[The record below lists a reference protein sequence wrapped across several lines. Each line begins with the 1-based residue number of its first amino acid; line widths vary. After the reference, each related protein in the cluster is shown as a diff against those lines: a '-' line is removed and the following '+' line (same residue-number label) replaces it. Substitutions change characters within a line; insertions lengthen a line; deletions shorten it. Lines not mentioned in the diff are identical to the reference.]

1 MEKKHYLCD
10 MLKYNVQRF
19 IEEKDLFNL
28 QDKVLV
34 ALSGGADSVALLR
47 ILLSLGYTCECA
59 HCNFHLRGWESDRDE
74 SFVRQL
80 CEKHSIPLHITH
92 FDTSTYAKEHHMSI
106 EMAAR
111 ELRYE
116 WFEQIRKKIGALV
129 IAVAH
134 HRDDSVETFL
144 LNLMRGAG
152 INGMKGIPVKNGYI
166 VRPLLS
172 VSRDIILDYL
182 QAINQGYVT
191 DSTNLEDEYMRNK
204 IRLNILPLMKEVNP
218 SVMETIQETTFRLSE
233 VANIYQKD
241 RMEAI
246 THKVTFLSPELFRI
260 SLVDILKDVAPI
272 SLLHEV
278 LSPKGFNVS
287 QIRDIYRSLS
297 SSQSGKRFFTNE
309 WEVLRDREYLW
320 IQKKD
325 SIQLIPELI
334 IEEIERTP
342 SFVIPRDKHI
352 ACLDADKLNHP
363 LTIRKWERGDK
374 FVPLGMNGKKKV
386 SDYLT
391 DKKFSLFQKENQYVV
406 CCGEDIVWLVNE
418 RSDHR
423 YRITD
428 STRRILIIQIKKDGQ

>member
-1 MEKKHYLCD
+1 
-10 MLKYNVQRF
+10 MLKHTVQRF
-19 IEEKDLFNL
+19 IEEKDLFNV

-47 ILLSLGYTCECA
+47 VLLSLGYTCECA
-59 HCNFHLRGWESDRDE
+59 HCNFHLRGSESDRDE
-74 SFVRQL
+74 HFVHQL
-80 CEKHSIPLHITH
+80 CEAHSIPLHVTH
-92 FDTSTYAKEHHMSI
+92 FDTSAYAKMHHLSI

-116 WFEQIRKKIGALV
+116 WFEQIRKETGASV

-152 INGMKGIPVKNGYI
+152 INGLKGIPVKNGYI

-172 VSRDIILDYL
+172 VSREEILDYL
-182 QAINQGYVT
+182 QAMNQDYVT

-233 VANIYQKD
+233 VANIYQQD

-246 THKVTFLSPELFRI
+246 THKLTSISPELFRI
-260 SLVDILKDVAPI
+260 SLTDILEDVAPI

-278 LSPKGFNVS
+278 LSPKGFNAS

-297 SSQSGKRFFTNE
+297 SSQSGKRFFTTE

-325 SIQLIPELI
+325 SHPLIPALI

-342 SFVIPRDKHI
+342 SFIIPRDKHL
-352 ACLDADKLNHP
+352 ACLDADKVNHP

-374 FVPLGMNGKKKV
+374 FIPLGMTGKKNV

-418 RSDHR
+418 RTDHR

-428 STRRILIIQIKKDGQ
+428 STQRMLLIKIKKDGQ

>member
-1 MEKKHYLCD
+1 

-80 CEKHSIPLHITH
+80 CEEHSIPLHITH
-92 FDTSTYAKEHHMSI
+92 FDTSAYAKEHHLSI

-172 VSRDIILDYL
+172 VSREGILDYL

-218 SVMETIQETTFRLSE
+218 AVMETIQETTFRLSE
-233 VANIYQKD
+233 VASIYQQD

-246 THKVTFLSPELFRI
+246 AHKVTFLSPELFRI
-260 SLVDILKDVAPI
+260 SLADILEDVAPI

-278 LSPKGFNVS
+278 LSPKGFNAS

-297 SSQSGKRFFTNE
+297 SSQSGKRFFTTE

-320 IQKKD
+320 IQKRGAN
-325 SIQLIPELI
+325 QLIPELI

-342 SFVIPRDKHI
+342 SFVIPRDKDI

-363 LTIRKWERGDK
+363 LSIRKWERGDK
-374 FVPLGMNGKKKV
+374 FIPLGMNGKKKV

-406 CCGEDIVWLVNE
+406 CCGDDIVWLVNE

>member
-1 MEKKHYLCD
+1 
-10 MLKYNVQRF
+10 MLKYDVQRF

-47 ILLSLGYTCECA
+47 VLFSLGYTCECA
-59 HCNFHLRGWESDRDE
+59 HCNFHLRGLESDRDE

-80 CEKHSIPLHITH
+80 CEEHSIPLHVTH
-92 FDTSTYAKEHHMSI
+92 FDTSAYAKEHHLSI

-116 WFEQIRKKIGALV
+116 WFEHIRKEIEASV

-152 INGMKGIPVKNGYI
+152 INGLKGIPVKNGYI

-325 SIQLIPELI
+325 SSPLIPELI

-374 FVPLGMNGKKKV
+374 FIPLGMNGKKKV

-406 CCGEDIVWLVNE
+406 CSGEDIVWLVNE
-418 RSDHR
+418 RTDHR

-428 STRRILIIQIKKDGQ
+428 STQRILLIKIKKDGQ

>member
-1 MEKKHYLCD
+1 
-10 MLKYNVQRF
+10 MLTYDVQRF

-34 ALSGGADSVALLR
+34 ALSGGADSVALFR

-59 HCNFHLRGWESDRDE
+59 HCNFHLRGLESDRDE

-80 CEKHSIPLHITH
+80 CEEHSIPLHVTH
-92 FDTSTYAKEHHMSI
+92 FDTSAYAKEHHLSI

-116 WFEQIRKKIGALV
+116 WFEQIRKEIGASV

-134 HRDDSVETFL
+134 HRGDSVETFL

-152 INGMKGIPVKNGYI
+152 INGLKGIPVKNGYI

-172 VSRDIILDYL
+172 VSREGILDYL
-182 QAINQGYVT
+182 QSIKQDYVT

-233 VANIYQKD
+233 VAGIYQQD

-246 THKVTFLSPELFRI
+246 AHKVTFLSPEMFRI
-260 SLVDILKDVAPI
+260 SLTDILEDVAPI
-272 SLLHEV
+272 SFLHEV
-278 LSPKGFNVS
+278 LSPKGFNAS
-287 QIRDIYRSLS
+287 QIRDIFRSLS
-297 SSQSGKRFFTNE
+297 SSQSGKRFFTTE

-320 IQKKD
+320 IQKKG
-325 SIQLIPELI
+325 SSQLIPELI

-352 ACLDADKLNHP
+352 ACLDADLLNHP
-363 LTIRKWERGDK
+363 LTIRKWEKGDK
-374 FVPLGMNGKKKV
+374 FIPLGMNGKKKV

-406 CCGEDIVWLVNE
+406 CSGEDIVWLVNE

-428 STRRILIIQIKKDGQ
+428 STQRILLIQIKKDGQ

>member
-1 MEKKHYLCD
+1 
-10 MLKYNVQRF
+10 MLTYDVQRF
-19 IEEKDLFNL
+19 IVEKDLFNL

-59 HCNFHLRGWESDRDE
+59 HCNFHLRGLESDRDE

-80 CEKHSIPLHITH
+80 CEEHFIPLHVTH
-92 FDTSTYAKEHHMSI
+92 FDTSVYAKEHHLSI

-116 WFEQIRKKIGALV
+116 WFEQIRKEIGASV

-152 INGMKGIPVKNGYI
+152 INGLKGIPVKNGYI

-172 VSRDIILDYL
+172 VSREGILDYL

-233 VANIYQKD
+233 VAGIYQQD

-246 THKVTFLSPELFRI
+246 AHKVTFLSPEMFRI
-260 SLVDILKDVAPI
+260 SLTDILEDVAPI

-278 LSPKGFNVS
+278 LSPKGFNAS
-287 QIRDIYRSLS
+287 QIRDIFRSLS
-297 SSQSGKRFFTNE
+297 SSQSGKRFFTTE

-320 IQKKD
+320 IQKKG
-325 SIQLIPELI
+325 SSQLIPELI

-352 ACLDADKLNHP
+352 ACLDADQLIHP
-363 LTIRKWERGDK
+363 LTIRKWEKGDK

-406 CCGEDIVWLVNE
+406 CSGEDIVWLVNE

-428 STRRILIIQIKKDGQ
+428 STQRILLIQIKKDGQ

>member
-1 MEKKHYLCD
+1 
-10 MLKYNVQRF
+10 MLKYDVQRF

-47 ILLSLGYTCECA
+47 ILLSLGYTCECS
-59 HCNFHLRGWESDRDE
+59 HCNFHLRGLESDRDE

-80 CEKHSIPLHITH
+80 CEEHSIPLHVTH
-92 FDTSTYAKEHHMSI
+92 FDTSAYAKEHHLSI

-116 WFEQIRKKIGALV
+116 WFEQIRKEIGASV

-134 HRDDSVETFL
+134 HRGDSVETFL

-152 INGMKGIPVKNGYI
+152 INGLKGIPVKNGYI

-172 VSRDIILDYL
+172 VSREGILDYL
-182 QAINQGYVT
+182 QSIKQDYVT

-233 VANIYQKD
+233 VAGIYQQD

-246 THKVTFLSPELFRI
+246 AHKVTFLSPEMFRI
-260 SLVDILKDVAPI
+260 SLTDILEDVAPI
-272 SLLHEV
+272 SFLHEV
-278 LSPKGFNVS
+278 LSPKGFNAS
-287 QIRDIYRSLS
+287 QIRDIFRSLS
-297 SSQSGKRFFTNE
+297 SSQSGKRFFTTE

-320 IQKKD
+320 IQKKG
-325 SIQLIPELI
+325 SSQLIPELI

-352 ACLDADKLNHP
+352 ACLDADLLNHP
-363 LTIRKWERGDK
+363 LTIRKWEKGDK
-374 FVPLGMNGKKKV
+374 FIPLGMNGKKKV

-406 CCGEDIVWLVNE
+406 CSGEDIVWLVNE

-428 STRRILIIQIKKDGQ
+428 STQRILLIQIKKDGQ